1 MQNKILY
8 GAQTK
13 AAIENFP
20 FDYPLT
26 HLELYMAVV
35 MIKKAAATA
44 NLKAGKITQE
54 KAIKIIS
61 VCDEILKGKYNDQ
74 FVVKGL
80 HGGAGTSVNMNVNEV
95 IAKLAGVHSNDDVN
109 ASQSTNDVNPSALKI
124 VSIKLTKKL
133 LNSLLYLI
141 KVIEER
147 GEEFKNIKKL
157 ARTHMQDAVPT
168 TMGAEFRSYGD
179 ILKRDKKRI
188 EESLGYLYELNLGG
202 TAIGNSIN
210 APKIYID
217 SIYQE
222 LRRITGIKQLKA
234 FNNLMSGTSSD
245 TDFCQLSS
253 TVNILCLDISK
264 MATDLRFMSSG
275 PRGGIGEISFLEM
288 QQGSSIMP
296 GKVNPIICETMNQ
309 IYFQVDG
316 RNTTIHH
323 AAEAA
328 HLELGVMLPAIAD
341 SLITMLKIV
350 DSGLRLFADRGI
362 KKIVPNK
369 ERCFE
374 HLERST
380 AYATLL
386 TPRLGYDTVSKAV
399 KEAIST
405 GKTLRQVIL
414 EKKLLT
420 EEEYEKII
428 VI

>member
-1 MQNKILY
+1 MNKILY
-8 GAQTK
+8 GKQTK

-20 FDYPLT
+20 FDYPLA
-26 HLELYMAVV
+26 HLEFYHAMV

-44 NLKAGKITQE
+44 NFKAGKLTLE
-54 KAIKIIS
+54 KSKKI
-61 VCDEILKGKYNDQ
+61 VEACDEILKGKYDDQ

-95 IAKLAGVHSNDDVN
+95 IANLSGTHPNDDVN
-109 ASQSTNDVNPSALKI
+109 SSQSTNDVNPSALKI
-124 VSIKLTKKL
+124 ASIKIAERL
-133 LNSLLYLI
+133 LKSLEYLI
-141 KVIEER
+141 KTIEGR
-147 GEEFKNIKKL
+147 VGEFNTVRKL

-168 TMGAEFRSYGD
+168 TLGDEFQAYAD
-179 ILKRDKKRI
+179 IIRRDKKRI
-188 EESLGYLYELNLGG
+188 EDSLSYLYELNLGG

-210 APKIYID
+210 APKIYIETV
-217 SIYQE
+217 YPE
-222 LRRITGIKQLKA
+222 LKKITGIKQLKPLE
-234 FNNLMSGTSSD
+234 NLMSGTSSD

-253 TVNILCLDISK
+253 AVNLLCLDISK
-264 MATDLRFMSSG
+264 IANDLRFLSSG

-323 AAEAA
+323 AAEGA

-350 DSGLRLFADRGI
+350 DSGLKLFADRGI
-362 KKIVPNK
+362 KKIIVNK
-369 ERCFE
+369 ERC
-374 HLERST
+374 LELLEQST

-386 TPRLGYDTVSKAV
+386 TPKLGYDTVSKIV
-399 KEAIST
+399 KEAISR
-405 GKTLRQVIL
+405 GKTLREVVL
-414 EKKLLT
+414 EKRLLT
-420 EEEYEKII
+420 EEEFEKLITI
-428 VI
+428 